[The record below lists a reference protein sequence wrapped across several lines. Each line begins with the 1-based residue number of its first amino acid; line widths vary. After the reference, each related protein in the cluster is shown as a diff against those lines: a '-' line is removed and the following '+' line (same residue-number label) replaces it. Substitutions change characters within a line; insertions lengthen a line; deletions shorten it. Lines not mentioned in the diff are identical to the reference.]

1 MIVPPEG
8 RQAKKK
14 TLVRAAGDDNREV
27 VGLAKRGVE
36 DDIVVH
42 LLDTVVTDVTDETN
56 LVVDDEQ
63 RDVVPID
70 PLERVCSH

>member
-1 MIVPPEG
+1 MSYQRDD
-8 RQAKKK
+8 RQKI

-27 VGLAKRGVE
+27 VGLAQRGVQ

-42 LLDTVVTDVTDETN
+42 LLDAVVTDVTDETN